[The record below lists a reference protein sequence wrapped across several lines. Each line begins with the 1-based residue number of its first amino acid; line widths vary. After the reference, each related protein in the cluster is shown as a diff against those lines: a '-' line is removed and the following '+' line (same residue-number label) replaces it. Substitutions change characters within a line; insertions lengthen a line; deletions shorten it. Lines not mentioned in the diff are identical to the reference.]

1 MIKSF
6 SVENYKAFE
15 KGTIELKPITI
26 LLGAN
31 SVGKSSLI
39 QLLLLMQQ
47 TANANKGYK
56 SALKLNGNI
65 VSLGEN
71 ANIFRNRNTQNPVV
85 FSFEFEDESLYYK
98 LKKTYIEDLVE
109 EVIHTYV
116 NYQMETFLNKKKKKI
131 DFDPLNE
138 LIQREE
144 IDKLKTEA
152 INDESYFNTIV
163 SKISR
168 HKEAS
173 DIFFFT
179 TNRLRISHSGIDADE
194 YVNLYR
200 FLKSCSELR
209 IKRFSI
215 SFEIRCRNNSNN
227 SSVLYLSKLTLSQKD
242 NNGNDKIIASLLI
255 QPDNDDFKS
264 ALFSLKS
271 DFFQEREM
279 LNKSIQKEVASR
291 VNYHAT
297 IFSVFKSFERTYSE
311 DNFFDWDASQK
322 VRFIFVKR
330 ILDILSLSVNIIESS
345 FLKEQINYVSPLRA
359 YPKRYYFL
367 DKANITTTL
376 DTLDGDTITE
386 VLRENEIVKR
396 KVNKWFKNFS
406 LEINVQAL
414 QDIIH
419 KLTVKQHGIHLD
431 ITDVGFGISQV
442 LPIVVQGFFAPNNT
456 LTMIEQPEV
465 HLHPKMQ
472 ADLADLFIDMIKTRG
487 KRQKVFFIETHSEY
501 LLKRLRRRI
510 AEGKNQNIQNED
522 VSIYLIYSE
531 KEENC
536 TTIKKL
542 EVENK
547 GNFEW
552 PEDFYGGELF
562 KDTMVFLKNQ

>member
-15 KGTIELKPITI
+15 KGTIELRPITI

-47 TANANKGYK
+47 TANANKGYM

-71 ANIFRNRNTQNPVV
+71 ANIFRNKDTENPVV
-85 FSFEFEDESLYYK
+85 FSFEFEDESLSDK
-98 LKKTYIEDLVE
+98 LRKRYMIDLVD

-116 NYQMETFLNKKKKKI
+116 SYQMATFLNNSKRENTPE
-131 DFDPLNE
+131 D
-138 LIQREE
+138 LIQQKD
-144 IDKLKTEA
+144 IDMLRTQA
-152 INDESYFNTIV
+152 INDESFFHTKINE
-163 SKISR
+163 ISR
-168 HKEAS
+168 HKEAG
-173 DIFFFT
+173 DTFLFT
-179 TNRLRISHSGIDADE
+179 TNRLRISHPDIDTDG
-194 YVNLYR
+194 YVNLYK
-200 FLKSCSELR
+200 FLKSYSELR
-209 IKRFSI
+209 QKRFSI
-215 SFEIRCRNNSNN
+215 SFEIRSRNNPNN

-242 NNGNDKIIASLLI
+242 NKDNIKIIASLLI
-255 QPDNDDFKS
+255 QPDSKNFKS
-264 ALFSLKS
+264 TSFSLKS
-271 DFFQEREM
+271 DFFEKKEM
-279 LNKSIQKEVASR
+279 LNKAIQKKVAAM
-291 VNYHAT
+291 VNHQAT
-297 IFSVFKSFERTYSE
+297 IFSVFKNSDRTYFE
-311 DNFFDWDASQK
+311 DEFFDFGDSQNGK
-322 VRFIFVKR
+322 IFFVER
-330 ILDILSLSVNIIESS
+330 VLDILSLSVKIIESS

-419 KLTVKQHGIHLD
+419 KLTVKQHGIYLD
-431 ITDVGFGISQV
+431 ITDVGFGISQI
-442 LPIVVQGFFAPNNT
+442 LPIVVQGFFASNNT

-472 ADLADLFIDMIKTRG
+472 ADLADLFIDMIKTKG
-487 KRQKVFFIETHSEY
+487 KKQKVFFIETHSEY

-510 AEGKNQNIQNED
+510 SEGKKQNIQNED

-531 KEENC
+531 KEDNC
-536 TTIKKL
+536 NTIKKL